1 MKILASSLFM
11 LTAFAGVPS
20 IALAQTTPPPQP
32 NADSAASEVGKNP
45 PSATDRNGQRID
57 PSDKLW
63 NNPRTVREQPGTQ
76 PPPNDSTT
84 GTATPNTT
92 GTTGPHTGHSWHGH
106 KHTKYHT
113 TTPTQE

>member
-1 MKILASSLFM
+1 MKILASSLFV
-11 LTAFAGVPS
+11 LTAFAGAPS

-32 NADSAASEVGKNP
+32 NADSAASAVGKNP
-45 PSATDRNGQRID
+45 PSATDRSGQRID

-63 NNPRTVREQPGTQ
+63 NNPRTVNEQPGTQ

-84 GTATPNTT
+84 GAATPNTT

-106 KHTKYHT
+106 KRTKYHA